1 VSATARKNASSSR
14 KSAVSA
20 VARAGDV
27 AIAEI
32 DDILGEIGVP
42 AIAGPEDGRDVV
54 GDISGPETASSL
66 DDILREF
73 GSSAPLEPPAES
85 LDEVLSEIAPAPKPE
100 PKEDLDD
107 ILGELAPAAKA
118 EPADSL
124 DDTGVAA
131 PGLPARVGRSNLVG
145 DLAKQTE
152 AKQTEAQ
159 QTEASDSDDAFPEV
173 AAVDFSGIASEPEP
187 PAEMS
192 RVAPATFAGA
202 VRLPSLSGTRQISRR
217 AHLGLIGLVGLFGL
231 TAAAETAFILVHGAG
246 SYDTKPR
253 RMVVTLAPVDYA
265 HIDLTR
271 YVGKRRAL
279 REGGRDV
286 LRNEAI
292 KVAVLELEN
301 GEDIYRAIRDLARR
315 SPAADRLSIADDRL
329 TVASCDA
336 GVCGDKSFR
345 LVYDLAHKHASVCMT
360 EKYLNNSYIS
370 YNYDEVGYTE
380 VARCG

>member
-20 VARAGDV
+20 VARTGDV

-42 AIAGPEDGRDVV
+42 AIAGPEDGRDVM
-54 GDISGPETASSL
+54 GDIGGPDTASSL

-73 GSSAPLEPPAES
+73 GSSAPVEPPADN
-85 LDEVLSEIAPAPKPE
+85 LDDVLSEIAPAPKPE
-100 PKEDLDD
+100 PEENLDD
-107 ILGELAPAAKA
+107 ILGELVPAAKA
-118 EPADSL
+118 ELADSL
-124 DDTGVAA
+124 DDKGAAA
-131 PGLPARVGRSNLVG
+131 PGLPARVRRSNLVG

-152 AKQTEAQ
+152 AKQTEA
-159 QTEASDSDDAFPEV
+159 SDRDDAFPEE
-173 AAVDFSGIASEPEP
+173 AAVESAGIAPEPEP
-187 PAEMS
+187 PAKMS
-192 RVAPATFAGA
+192 RIALATFARA

-231 TAAAETAFILVHGAG
+231 TAAAETAFMLVHGVG

-253 RMVVTLAPVDYA
+253 RMIVTLAPVDYA
-265 HIDLTR
+265 RIDLAR

-301 GEDIYRAIRDLARR
+301 GEDIYRAIRDIARR

-336 GVCGDKSFR
+336 GACGDKSFR

-370 YNYDEVGYTE
+370 YNYDEVGYSE